1 MANYSVPLSELR
13 ELPEDQHLFCP
24 RIGEDGS
31 VYYDE
36 DVAAY
41 PLETDPTELA
51 HRKLKLQEAEDR
63 KWAALKAT
71 EILAFDDD
79 DAAPHKEW
87 LASRLNQLMQSCDVC
102 VRVFHQSR
110 AEWQSRLLDTYDEEN
125 VRIFMERMD
134 TQCLGRIQKGLD
146 EANEILGKAE
156 PKSRSVRLLPN
167 ECTYGFFEALSC
179 DALIRNEEL
188 LQRHFDAPFDMVQT
202 KKRLK
207 VQTYLPAMTR
217 FLFSRVERR
226 HKWATESWSTFKR
239 NLLKSEWDW
248 AVRDYI
254 TSVMMK
260 VQMYG
265 LDKDLVPL
273 FWGGSR
279 LIVAKMDRELITDSL
294 RALDGDFYRLM
305 LDHLSLPS
313 EGFLDLIATMKQL
326 LETSPIDYWDGMNAV
341 TPSIA
346 TVVEQV
352 FNSPVFNQLLLAAA
366 DENEQSIANLH
377 AAFSWIPPF
386 LDSIKLSNLGP
397 AIRPFA
403 QALLGRFQSDHYPAT
418 SRAYCYR
425 EGLKVLDYAF
435 RKMGE
440 GKSTDKFVG
449 QPVVNGMLDM
459 LSTFIQSLVMNL
471 NHCKSSK
478 NSQDMQLALS
488 VIEHAFKLEAHS
500 LIIERN
506 LISAKQPSPTE
517 TPPSSPIWKTV
528 LRAIGPGSLEL
539 ATHLLIAGRTLIGLE
554 PLQMKSGV
562 DKVPATVRHFNNR
575 FELLS
580 QSITDVVEKLS
591 EYDPSLLR
599 ALFGQRPAAS
609 AIISL
614 MFSSVEYTRLSAREL
629 LKVISG
635 EEERR
640 GALQHMLR
648 AHYRNMVLGISD
660 SIRQVRLKRAFAPVP
675 DMIRTCSDIIDIIC
689 NSQDG
694 ILRSQEYESGDAAAT
709 MSLWENLWDSL
720 TMIFATTE
728 GWSNLGFYDKRM
740 MMDFCRDTMQ
750 FADMLFDQYSLFA
763 TVLQPPTPD
772 EDGSTSKT
780 MLLKELLAR
789 PANAM
794 EGLAKWLRLRDEFLS
809 SKSVTLISKLLVR
822 LRRVSID
829 IDADALSYM
838 ERVLSG
844 DVRAKLSKIQQAELQ
859 QALEEHLGRTLVK
872 EEEPMKPKQASIS
885 KWMSPGVTPTPGHAK
900 ANLMASMTAGAAKFQ
915 ERREQT
921 KTSATKAAQQKAAD
935 DIKSA
940 QQAEFK
946 RKRLQEKERT
956 ERERA
961 AIVAKAKA
969 ARGLSSHTA
978 EAGSGLEGLGVLGK
992 EQAAKGEG
1000 LMHSSDESSNEE
1012 GDIDEDMFGSKGTK
1026 IKTGPKTNMIN
1037 QLSFQMPTK
1046 KRRRVQSGKSMLA
1059 RIAPDLSGLHVT
1071 ILGWNYFYDGDFP
1084 PKTSKGDY
1092 SGVIS
1097 TFHTPVDYQRTFE
1110 RLLILEAWQSFI
1122 KMRDEPLA
1130 KPYEIQISSQ
1140 ARVDQFSEVGTTLKY
1155 SVSKEMPFFEGD
1167 IILLSQSK
1175 PSADEPACLARV
1187 SNVKRTKAHFE
1198 ITYRLMP
1205 GGQLQNVFHKNN
1217 TLLATKIDSIT
1228 SLEREFAA
1236 LKGLQYYDLCDEIIK
1251 AKPSPLLTYK
1261 DSQIQPLISN
1271 YNVNMAQGKAIKS
1284 AIDNDGF
1291 TLIQGPPGSGKT
1303 KTITAIVG
1311 AILSGSFRNRGTN
1324 IAVPGQ
1330 PQSDAAPKKI
1340 LVCAPSNAAVDELC
1354 MRFRQGIKTLNGEE
1368 RQISIVRLGRSE
1380 AVKASIQDLT
1390 LDELVDKRLGAE
1402 KRSDADSNGNEQE
1415 ARQKVFSEHQETSK
1429 QLREA
1434 YDLRNK
1440 GEVKGEA
1447 AAKLDNDI
1455 SALYRKKKELSG
1467 QIDAIKDN
1475 QAATGRKADAR
1486 RDKAIAA
1493 ILNDAHVVCSTL
1505 SGSGHNMFRTIEV
1518 EFDTVI
1524 VDEAAQCVEMSAL
1537 IPLKY
1542 GCAKCILVGDP
1553 KQLPPT
1559 IFSKEAARFRYA
1571 QSLFMRMQQN
1581 HPNDVHLLD
1590 TQYRMH
1596 PEISLF
1602 PSQTFYDGKL
1612 LDGGD
1617 MASLRKQ
1624 PWHQSSLLGPYRFF
1638 DVKGQQ
1644 QKAPSGKSL
1653 MNIAEIN
1660 VALQLYNRLTSDYPD
1675 YNFKGKIG
1683 IITPYKSQLQEIKQR
1698 FMKAYGQTI
1707 IEDID
1712 FNTTD
1717 AFQGRESEIIIF
1729 SCVRANGGI
1738 GFLDDVRRMNVGLTR
1753 AKSSLWV
1760 LGNSASLQSGEFWNK
1775 LIVNAQARK
1784 RFTDGDIS
1792 KMLNQHSSKFP
1803 APKEGYVQAN
1813 RPMPDVKPE
1822 VQSEPMSRSASN
1834 QPNTS
1839 MKEVKKEEI
1848 KIKTEMTLVHHEK
1861 RKFEQQSNGVDD
1873 IKRES
1878 SDVEMEDAA
1887 SESAPNTTNGGSG
1900 RSTPAA
1906 QADATRKGSTPGLE
1920 GSDGTTGAPAA
1931 ITGDVI
1937 GGMSMAK
1944 GPKIRR
1950 RPRPPQDP
1958 FIKNKKPKSG

>member
-1 MANYSVPLSELR
+1 MANHPVPLSELR
-13 ELPEDQHLFCP
+13 DLPEDQHLFCP

-31 VYYDE
+31 VYYEE

-41 PLETDPTELA
+41 PPETDPTELA
-51 HRKLKLQEAEDR
+51 HRKLRVQEAEDR
-63 KWAALKAT
+63 KWTALKAT
-71 EILAFDDD
+71 EILAFDDE
-79 DAAPHKEW
+79 DAGPHKEW
-87 LASRLNQLMQSCDVC
+87 MTNRLNQLMQSCDVC

-110 AEWQSRLLDTYDEEN
+110 TAWQSRLLDTFDEEN
-125 VRIFMERMD
+125 VRIFMEAMD
-134 TQCLGRIQKGLD
+134 KQCLGRIQKGLD
-146 EANEILGKAE
+146 EANEILSKAD
-156 PKSRSVRLLPN
+156 PKTRSVRLLPN

-188 LQRHFDAPFDMVQT
+188 LQKHFDTPFDMVQT

-248 AVRDYI
+248 AVRDYM

-260 VQMYG
+260 VQMYC

-366 DENEQSIANLH
+366 DENEQSMVNLH

-386 LDSIKLSNLGP
+386 LDSIKLANLGP
-397 AIRPFA
+397 ATRPFA
-403 QALLGRFQSDHYPAT
+403 QALLGRFQSDRYSAT

-440 GKSTDKFVG
+440 GKTTDKFVG

-471 NHCKSSK
+471 KDFKTSK
-478 NSQDMQLALS
+478 NVKDMQLALS

-500 LIIERN
+500 LIVERI

-528 LRAIGPGSLEL
+528 LRAIGPESLEL
-539 ATHLLIAGRTLIGLE
+539 ATHLLIASRSLIGLE

-562 DKVPATVRHFNNR
+562 DKVPATVRHFNSR
-575 FELLS
+575 FGLLS
-580 QSITDVVEKLS
+580 QSITDVVERLS
-591 EYDPSLLR
+591 GYDPSLMR

-614 MFSSVEYTRLSAREL
+614 MFSSVESTRLSARDF
-629 LKVISG
+629 LKFISG
-635 EEERR
+635 ERERR

-660 SIRQVRLKRAFAPVP
+660 SIRQVRSKKAFAPVP
-675 DMIRTCSDIIDIIC
+675 DMIKTCSDIIDIIC

-694 ILRSQEYESGDAAAT
+694 ILRDQEYDSEDAAAT

-728 GWSNLGFYDKRM
+728 GWSNLGFYDKKM

-750 FADMLFDQYSLFA
+750 FADMLFDQYSLFVTA
-763 TVLQPPTPD
+763 LQPPTTE
-772 EDGSTSKT
+772 EDGSTSET

-789 PANAM
+789 PANSM

-829 IDADALSYM
+829 IDAGALSYM

-844 DVRAKLSKIQQAELQ
+844 DVRAKLSKMQQAELQ

-872 EEEPMKPKQASIS
+872 EEEPVKPKQASIS
-885 KWMSPGVTPTPGHAK
+885 KWMSPGVTPTPGHVK
-900 ANLMASMTAGAAKFQ
+900 ANLLASMTAGATKFQ

-921 KTSATKAAQQKAAD
+921 KASATKAVQQKAAED
-935 DIKSA
+935 LRNA

-946 RKRLQEKERT
+946 RKRIQEKERA
-956 ERERA
+956 EKERA
-961 AIVAKAKA
+961 ALVAKAKA

-978 EAGSGLEGLGVLGK
+978 EAGSGLEGLGILGK

-1000 LMHSSDESSNEE
+1000 LMHSSDESSDEQ
-1012 GDIDEDMFGSKGTK
+1012 GDIDEDMFGPKGIK
-1026 IKTGPKTNMIN
+1026 AKTGPKTNMIN
-1037 QLSFQMPTK
+1037 QINVQMPTK

-1059 RIAPDLSGLHVT
+1059 RIAPDLSGLHGT
-1071 ILGWNYFYDGDFP
+1071 ILNWDYFYDGHFP
-1084 PKTSKGDY
+1084 PRTSKGDY
-1092 SGVIS
+1092 SMVIS
-1097 TFHTPVDYQRTFE
+1097 TFHTPDDYQRTFE
-1110 RLLILEAWQSFI
+1110 RLLLLEAWQSFI

-1130 KPYEIQISSQ
+1130 KPYEITISSS
-1140 ARVDQFSEVGTTLKY
+1140 ARVDQFSEVGSTLKY
-1155 SVSKEMPFFEGD
+1155 GVSKEMPFYEGD

-1175 PSADEPACLARV
+1175 PSADVPTCLARV
-1187 SNVKRTKAHFE
+1187 HNIKRTKEHFQ
-1198 ITYRLMP
+1198 ITYRLIP
-1205 GGQLQNVFHKNN
+1205 GSKLQKVFQKNN

-1228 SLEREFAA
+1228 SLEREYAA
-1236 LKGLQYYDLCDEIIK
+1236 LRGLQYYDLCDEIIK

-1271 YNVNMAQGKAIKS
+1271 YDLTLAQGKAIKS

-1291 TLIQGPPGSGKT
+1291 TLIQGPPGTGKT
-1303 KTITAIVG
+1303 RTITAIVG

-1324 IAVPGQ
+1324 IAVPGKS
-1330 PQSDAAPKKI
+1330 QSDPTPKKI

-1354 MRFRQGIKTLNGEE
+1354 MRLRPGIKTLDGEV
-1368 RQISIVRLGRSE
+1368 RQINIVRLGRSDAVE
-1380 AVKASIQDLT
+1380 ANLQDLT
-1390 LDELVDKRLGAE
+1390 LDELVDKRLGA
-1402 KRSDADSNGNEQE
+1402 DSNSNEQE
-1415 ARQKVFSEHQETSK
+1415 ARQKVFDEHQETSK

-1434 YDLRNK
+1434 YELRNK
-1440 GEVKGEA
+1440 GEVKGDA
-1447 AAKLDNDI
+1447 AARLDNDI
-1455 SALYRKKKELSG
+1455 SALYHKKKLLSG
-1467 QIDAIKDN
+1467 QIDAIKDS
-1475 QAATGRKADAR
+1475 QASTGRRADSR

-1505 SGSGHNMFRTIEV
+1505 NGSGHHMFRTIEV

-1559 IFSKEAARFRYA
+1559 IFSKEAVRFRYA

-1590 TQYRMH
+1590 VQYRMH
-1596 PEISLF
+1596 PEISQF

-1617 MASLRKQ
+1617 MASVRKQ

-1644 QKAPSGKSL
+1644 QKATSGKSL

-1660 VALQLYNRLTSDYPD
+1660 VALQLYHRLTSDFPN

-1683 IITPYKSQLQEIKQR
+1683 IITPYKSQLYEIKER
-1698 FMKAYGQTI
+1698 FKRTYGQTI
-1707 IEDID
+1707 VEDID

-1717 AFQGRESEIIIF
+1717 AFQGRENEIIIF

-1760 LGNSASLQSGEFWNK
+1760 LGDSTSLQSGEYWRK
-1775 LIVNAQARK
+1775 LILNAQERK
-1784 RFTDGDIS
+1784 RFTDGQVS
-1792 KMLNQHSSKFP
+1792 RMLEQHSSNFP
-1803 APKEGYVQAN
+1803 APKEGYMQGN
-1813 RPMPDVKPE
+1813 RPIPDVKPE
-1822 VQSEPMSRSASN
+1822 VQSASN
-1834 QPNTS
+1834 QPNSS
-1839 MKEVKKEEI
+1839 MMEVKKEA
-1848 KIKTEMTLVHHEK
+1848 IKTEMTLVHHEK
-1861 RKFEQQSNGVDD
+1861 RKFEQQSNGMDT
-1873 IKRES
+1873 KHES

-1887 SESAPNTTNGGSG
+1887 SESAPNTSNGGSG
-1900 RSTPAA
+1900 QSTPAA

-1920 GSDGTTGAPAA
+1920 GLEGSNGTAGAPAP

-1937 GGMSMAK
+1937 GGMSKAK
-1944 GPKIRR
+1944 AKIRR